1 MSTPLVGDERI
12 AKHFDIHVEGY
23 YDELEPERKAYEKRV
38 RVLAAQWT
46 RDIYEAELQSLRE
59 RLSRMEEAG
68 NAMSAHPP
76 ASTEP
81 RLTVEQ
87 AMEACAAV
95 NVEWSL
101 GGYKG
106 TKKREWADEYK
117 RMLRDRLT
125 KAAKP

>member
-68 NAMSAHPP
+68 NAMREFIKDGIPMSKLPDMP
-76 ASTEP
+76 
-81 RLTVEQ
+81 L
-87 AMEACAAV
+87 
-95 NVEWSL
+95 SL
-101 GGYKG
+101 VSGWDALSNK
-106 TKKREWADEYK
+106 
-117 RMLRDRLT
+117 
-125 KAAKP
+125 